1 MVCVRTA
8 RESKP
13 GRRGCSISEE
23 SIYARTNPRGAGM
36 HPAAVEAAPRF
47 AGEGGGEGGEAPLAV
62 FYGSIAAPCHHLP
75 APTGIRLPSSASPAA
90 TGSQAANRL
99 VEN

>member
-1 MVCVRTA
+1 MQGQI
-8 RESKP
+8 P
-13 GRRGCSISEE
+13 
-23 SIYARTNPRGAGM
+23 AGLECTPLRWRQ
-36 HPAAVEAAPRF
+36 HPALLGKEA
-47 AGEGGGEGGEAPLAV
+47 GKGGKAPLAV